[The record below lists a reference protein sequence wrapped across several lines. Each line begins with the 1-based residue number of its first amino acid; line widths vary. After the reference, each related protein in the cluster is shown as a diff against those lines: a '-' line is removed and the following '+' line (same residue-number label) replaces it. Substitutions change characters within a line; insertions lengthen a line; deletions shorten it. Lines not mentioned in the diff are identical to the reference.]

1 MADEDIALMAHV
13 LRRAGFGTS
22 LQEIEACAA
31 KGYDTVVEELL
42 NPEKQPALDEDLLM
56 RYHPAY
62 VQAAGI
68 ETNVQEWVYRLINN
82 PRQLQEKMA
91 LFWHM
96 ILCAGHS
103 KLDHGKS
110 SVIVKVSRRRRRGIK
125 SLVIRSFGFAISPAC
140 AP

>member
-91 LFWHM
+91 LF
-96 ILCAGHS
+96 
-103 KLDHGKS
+103 
-110 SVIVKVSRRRRRGIK
+110 
-125 SLVIRSFGFAISPAC
+125 
-140 AP
+140 